1 MFAFGP
7 RNYRLMFVGLA
18 VLAVGFF
25 LMTLGKEPYGF
36 DTISLTIGPVLLVV
50 GFIIQ
55 FFAILVRN
63 RPTGGT
69 PDSTAPPRL

>member
-7 RNYRLMFVGLA
+7 RNYRLMFIGLA

-36 DTISLTIGPVLLVV
+36 DSISLTIGPVLLVV
-50 GFIIQ
+50 GFVIQ
-55 FFAILVRN
+55 FFAIMLRN
-63 RPTGGT
+63 K
-69 PDSTAPPRL
+69 PRGLDQDAQNPKL

>member
-7 RNYRLMFVGLA
+7 RNYRLMFIGLA

-25 LMTLGKEPYGF
+25 LMTTSKEAYGF
-36 DTISLTIGPVLLVV
+36 GFVSLTLGPVLLVV

-55 FFAILVRN
+55 FFAIMLRN
-63 RPTGGT
+63 RPTDVNQDSKT
-69 PDSTAPPRL
+69 PRP